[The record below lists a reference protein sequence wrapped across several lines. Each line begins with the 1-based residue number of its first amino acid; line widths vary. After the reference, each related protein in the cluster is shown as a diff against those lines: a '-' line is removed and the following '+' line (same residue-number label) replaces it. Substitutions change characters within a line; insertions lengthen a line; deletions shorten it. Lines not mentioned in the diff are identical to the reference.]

1 MARSTVIGI
10 LSGKGGVGKT
20 TITANLGAALAHDFG
35 RKALVIDSNIKT
47 SHLGL
52 HFGVYD
58 EFPVTLRDVLDRK
71 VPPMYAIYM
80 HPASGLRMLPA
91 PMKDGSM
98 LRNMDAVVGQL
109 RRTYDPII
117 VDCAP
122 GLGSDAIIAAKAID
136 KAIIVT
142 TPDLPAFTDALKTI
156 DLLKRLR
163 KDVLGIV
170 MNRVR
175 GERYE
180 LTREEIEQTSGQEV
194 IAVIPETTRIPESI
208 AAGSPIVISSNSG
221 AAAEFKKLAAAIAG
235 VRYVP
240 DGIFGRLANVFGR
253 LANVFNFNFSALD
266 GARARKETNVFVREA
281 AAGGE
286 SDAVEVPEA
295 EGYEE
300 GEPKPFRAQKI
311 KPQINRTGGAWK
323 SARSAA
329 RYINPRRRE
338 AEAAE
343 HEVEAVADLRRGLP
357 AAAKPDN
364 MGPYRGFARS
374 GAAADMETEIL
385 RKVKAR
391 LKAKLGR

>member
-1 MARSTVIGI
+1 MSRSTVIGI

-20 TITANLGAALAHDFG
+20 TITANLGAALARDFG
-35 RKALVIDSNIKT
+35 KKALVIDSNIKT

-71 VPPMYAIYM
+71 VPPMYAIYT

-91 PMKDGSM
+91 PMKYDSV
-98 LRNMDAVVGQL
+98 LRSIDAVVAQL
-109 RRTYDPII
+109 RRSYDPII

-122 GLGSDAIIAAKAID
+122 GLGSDAVIAAKAID

-156 DLLKRLR
+156 DLVERLR

-180 LTREEIEQTSGQEV
+180 LTTEEIEQTSGHGV
-194 IAVIPETTRIPESI
+194 IAVIPETARIPESI
-208 AAGSPIVISSNSG
+208 AAGSPVVISSNSG

-235 VRYVP
+235 ERYVP
-240 DGIFGRLANVFGR
+240 DGIFGRLAE
-253 LANVFNFNFSALD
+253 VFNF
-266 GARARKETNVFVREA
+266 RAFDRANASRGMNGFVREA
-281 AAGGE
+281 VD
-286 SDAVEVPEA
+286 DADSPREDAKRET
-295 EGYEE
+295 
-300 GEPKPFRAQKI
+300 QTI
-311 KPQINRTGGAWK
+311 KPQINRTGIAWK
-323 SARSAA
+323 
-329 RYINPRRRE
+329 
-338 AEAAE
+338 AAE
-343 HEVEAVADLRRGLP
+343 QEVEAVEEIRRGLP
-357 AAAKPDN
+357 AAARPGS
-364 MGPYRGFARS
+364 MGPYKGFARS
-374 GAAADMETEIL
+374 GAGTEEEIV

-391 LKAKLGR
+391 LRAKLRR

>member
-1 MARSTVIGI
+1 MAKSTVIGI

-20 TITANLGAALAHDFG
+20 TITANLGAALARDFG
-35 RKALVIDSNIKT
+35 KKALVIDSNIKT

-71 VPPMYAIYM
+71 VPPMYAIYT

-91 PMKDGSM
+91 PMKYDSV
-98 LRNMDAVVGQL
+98 LRSIDAVVGQL
-109 RRTYDPII
+109 RRSYDPII

-122 GLGSDAIIAAKAID
+122 GLGSDAVIAAKAID

-156 DLLKRLR
+156 DLVKRLR

-180 LTREEIEQTSGQEV
+180 LTTEEIEQTSGHGV

-235 VRYVP
+235 ERYVP
-240 DGIFGRLANVFGR
+240 DGIFGRLADF
-253 LANVFNFNFSALD
+253 FNFNFSTFE
-266 GARARKETNVFVREA
+266 GAKVGRGMNGFVREA
-281 AAGGE
+281 VA
-286 SDAVEVPEA
+286 DADMPR
-295 EGYEE
+295 EE
-300 GEPKPFRAQKI
+300 PRREMQTI
-311 KPQINRTGGAWK
+311 KPQINRTGAAWK
-323 SARSAA
+323 GARGE
-329 RYINPRRRE
+329 E
-338 AEAAE
+338 AEAEIDA
-343 HEVEAVADLRRGLP
+343 VEELRRELP
-357 AAAKPDN
+357 AAAKPGN
-364 MGPYRGFARS
+364 MGPYKGFARARA
-374 GAAADMETEIL
+374 GKDAEQEIL

-391 LKAKLGR
+391 LRAKLGR